1 MIKSFRLQLTAAYL
15 LFFTAVFVLFSVFLH
30 GLLSR
35 ALYERLDDKLD
46 SEENTAIGFFL
57 GELAEAHGDA
67 LAAAKETVSE
77 MHVRSLLLAIFEGK
91 QLLASSAP
99 VERRE
104 LLDLAAQ
111 SAQRGKAGLLT
122 AGPVAGG
129 SGARCLAH
137 PFSVDGRS
145 FVLLAAE
152 SVEPVADDLR
162 LVRRVLVL
170 TLPVIVLIVGAGAFL
185 LATRSLAPMRRMA
198 AQAKTITDRNL
209 RSGLDAKGASEELR
223 LLADSFNEVLARLD
237 RTFATMRRFVAD
249 ASHELRT
256 PLSVIRGEADVALA
270 ADRSGAEYKESIAI
284 IQDEARR
291 LSRLVDDLLNL
302 ARVDADEVRLELEP
316 FYLNDLLTECCR
328 SVQPLASSKNVGL
341 ECRCREDV
349 TFRGDQELLR
359 RLILNLLDNAIRY
372 TPAGGKVAAKLE
384 ANAGDLRII
393 VSDTGIG
400 IPPDAA
406 PHVFERFYRADQ
418 ARSREQGGFGL
429 GLSIVK
435 WIAESHKG
443 TVQLSSQPGVGST
456 FTVLLHNQGTAH
468 AEASATDRVS

>member
-1 MIKSFRLQLTAAYL
+1 MIKSFRLQLTAWYL
-15 LFFTAVFVLFSVFLH
+15 LFFTAVFVLFSVFLY
-30 GLLSR
+30 GLLSK

-46 SEENTAIGFFL
+46 SEENTAIGFFKE
-57 GELAEAHGDA
+57 ELAEAHGDA
-67 LAAAKETVSE
+67 LVAARETISE
-77 MHVRSLLLAIFEGK
+77 MHVRSLLLAIFEGNR
-91 QLLASSAP
+91 LLASSAP

-104 LLDLAAQ
+104 LLDLASQ
-111 SAQRGKAGLLT
+111 SAQRGQPGLLT
-122 AGPVAGG
+122 VAPLSGG
-129 SGARCLAH
+129 SEARCMAH
-137 PFSVDGRS
+137 PFSVNAHP

-152 SVEPVADDLR
+152 SVDPVADDLK

-170 TLPVIVLIVGAGAFL
+170 TLPVIVLIAGAGAFL

-209 RSGLDAKGASEELR
+209 RMGIDAGGASEELR
-223 LLADSFNEVLARLD
+223 LLADSFNAVLARLD
-237 RTFATMRRFVAD
+237 RSFATMRRFVAD

-256 PLSVIRGEADVALA
+256 PLAVIRGEADVALA
-270 ADRSGAEYKESIAI
+270 VDRSGAEYKESIAI

-302 ARVDADEVRLELEP
+302 ARVDADEVRLEVEP

-406 PHVFERFYRADQ
+406 PHVFERFYRADE

-443 TVQLSSQPGVGST
+443 TVQLNSQPGVGST
-456 FTVLLHNQGTAH
+456 FTVLLHN
-468 AEASATDRVS
+468 